1 MAMKK
6 KPVTGMKDIL
16 PKEMAIRDYCIGL
29 IKETYRTFGFCSVET
44 PCVEHIEN
52 LNSKQGGENEKLI
65 FKILKR
71 GEKLKLEEAKEELDL
86 VDGGLRYDLTVPLS
100 RYYSNN
106 ANELPSPFKALQ
118 MGNVWRADRP
128 QRGRYRQFMQCDID
142 ILGEPTILAEIELI
156 LATTTLLGRLDFKNF
171 TIRINDRRILK
182 AMAAYSGFPETD
194 YDTVFIILDKMD
206 KIGLDGVREE
216 LLKEGY
222 AEASVDKYLELFE
235 KVTADTTGV
244 QYLQETLGDFLPAE
258 VAENLKTIIASV
270 ESTKSAEFKMA
281 FDPTLVRGMSYYTGT
296 IFEISMDEFGGSVGG
311 GGRYDKMI
319 GKFTG
324 QDTPAVGFSIGFE
337 RIVMLLMERGY
348 KVPTSKEKKAF
359 LIEKN
364 MPKEGMLKVLD
375 LAKKERAAGRQVM
388 IMNMKKNKKF
398 QKEQLAEQGYTDITE
413 CYRDSVDNI

>member
-1 MAMKK
+1 MALKK

-16 PKEMAIRDYCIGL
+16 PAEMEIRDYVIGL
-29 IKETYRTFGFCSVET
+29 IKETYRSFGFSSIET

-52 LNSKQGGENEKLI
+52 LCSKQGGDNEKLI

-71 GEKLKLEEAKEELDL
+71 GEKLRLAEAKEEADL
-86 VDGGLRYDLTVPLS
+86 VDGGLRYDLTLPLS
-100 RYYSNN
+100 RYYANHS
-106 ANELPSPFKALQ
+106 NELPAPFKALQ
-118 MGNVWRADRP
+118 MGSVWRADRP

-142 ILGEPTILAEIELI
+142 ILGEPSNLAEIELI
-156 LATTTLLGRLDFKNF
+156 LATTSLLGKLDFNNF
-171 TIRINDRRILK
+171 TIRINDRRFLK
-182 AMAAYSGFPETD
+182 AMAAYSGFEEKD
-194 YDTVFIILDKMD
+194 YDSVFITLDKMD
-206 KIGLDGVREE
+206 KIGLDGVAAEM
-216 LLKEGY
+216 KENGY
-222 AEASVDKYLELFE
+222 AEESVEKYLQLFKEITGDVEGVRACKE
-235 KVTADTTGV
+235 K
-244 QYLQETLGDFLPAE
+244 LQGFLPEDAADSLE
-258 VAENLKTIIASV
+258 MIITSV
-270 ESTKSAEFKMA
+270 ESAKEADFRML

-348 KVPTSKEKKAF
+348 KVPTIKEKKAF

-413 CYRDSVDNI
+413 CYRDSVDNL